1 MMRMNEEFVPLDEAA
16 RLSGLHVNTLW
27 RLLREGVLRGYKTTE
42 RGKERWLVA
51 AASLR
56 QYTDPFHGFL
66 LELPGPKL
74 FLRRREDKGDKD
86 EQEV

>member
-1 MMRMNEEFVPLDEAA
+1 MVEEFIPLDEAA
-16 RLSGLHVNTLW
+16 QRSGLHVNTLR
-27 RLLREGVLRGYKTTE
+27 RLLREGALRGYKTRE
-42 RGKERWLVA
+42 QGKQHWMVS

-74 FLRRREDKGDKD
+74 YLRRRQEGNDEDS
-86 EQEV
+86 ETSE

>member
-1 MMRMNEEFVPLDEAA
+1 MGEEFIPLDEAA
-16 RLSGLHVNTLW
+16 QRSGLHVNTLR
-27 RLLREGVLRGYKTTE
+27 RLLREGALRGYKTRE
-42 RGKERWLVA
+42 QGKQRWMVS

-74 FLRRREDKGDKD
+74 YLRRRQDEAGKD
-86 EQEV
+86 EQEE

>member
-1 MMRMNEEFVPLDEAA
+1 MGEEFIPLDEAA
-16 RLSGLHVNTLW
+16 QRSGLHVNTLR
-27 RLLREGVLRGYKTTE
+27 RLLREGALRGYKTTK
-42 RGKERWLVA
+42 RGKERWMVS

-74 FLRRREDKGDKD
+74 YLRLRQDEAGKD
-86 EQEV
+86 EQEE

>member
-1 MMRMNEEFVPLDEAA
+1 MGEEFIPLDEAA
-16 RLSGLHVNTLW
+16 QRSGLHVNTLR
-27 RLLREGVLRGYKTTE
+27 RLLREGALRGYKT
-42 RGKERWLVA
+42 KEQGRQHWMVS

-74 FLRRREDKGDKD
+74 FLRRRQDEGDKD
-86 EQEV
+86 DQEA